1 MDIDFGYLRC
11 FKAVAETG
19 TVSKACLI
27 LNLSQPAI
35 SMQIKKLENQ
45 VGKILFERTNRGLLL
60 TVAGERLLE
69 VANRAAELQQEALMI
84 LSSKDK
90 PQGKVRIGT
99 YTTASSYLLAL
110 PMKAFLTQN
119 HGVSISY
126 HYDPVEVMLA
136 KIKTK
141 ELEAAVL
148 SDFDGDATLEAVSLW
163 KDKMVLVGTI
173 EQADRLPKKMK
184 ARDLS
189 EVDFLSYPLRLDLCY
204 QRIEKQFGKYLSKAN
219 VVCESASFDTLKQM
233 LLVGAGITFMPHYL
247 VKNEIKEKK
256 LKVIEIENIEIPVH
270 FSFVSRG
277 AHASSAATIAMKNLL
292 SDWFKKNR

>member
-19 TVSKACLI
+19 KVSKACLI

-45 VGKILFERTNRGLLL
+45 VGKILFQRTNRGLLL

-69 VANRAAELQQEALMI
+69 VANRAAELQQEALLI
-84 LSSKDK
+84 LSSSDK

-99 YTTASSYLLAL
+99 YTTASSYLLAH
-110 PMKAFLTQN
+110 PMKVFLTQN

-141 ELEAAVL
+141 ELEAAVI
-148 SDFDGDATLEAVSLW
+148 SDFDGDASLEAVSLW

-189 EVDFLSYPLRLDLCY
+189 EIDFLSYPLRLDLCY

-219 VVCESASFDTLKQM
+219 IVCETASFDTLKQM

-247 VKNEIKEKK
+247 VQNEIKEKR
-256 LKVIEIENIEIPVH
+256 LKVIEMENIEIPVE

-277 AHASSAATIAMKNLL
+277 THASSAATIAMKNLL
-292 SDWFKKNR
+292 LDWFKKNR